1 MNFMS
6 DKTNFYFQ
14 IIGSFSVLVL
24 LIYLH
29 FMQAPSINLINL
41 NQVDKLAHVL
51 MFFLTMMWFMYVT
64 PKPYQLL
71 VGVSLIVFGL
81 VLEYIQMNFV
91 PDRTFEWFDWIAD
104 GIGVVLCFFI
114 VRVLTDKFF
123 DSSV

>member
-64 PKPYQLL
+64 AKPHQLL
-71 VGVSLIVFGL
+71 VGVSLILFGL
-81 VLEYIQMNFV
+81 VLEYIQMNFL
-91 PDRTFEWFDWIAD
+91 PDRTFEWLDWIAD

>member
-24 LIYLH
+24 LTYLH
-29 FMQAPSINLINL
+29 FMQAPSIDPINL

-51 MFFLTMMWFMYVT
+51 MFFLTMMWFMNVT
-64 PKPYQLL
+64 PKPHQLL
-71 VGVSLIVFGL
+71 VGVSLIVYGL
-81 VLEYIQMNFV
+81 VLEYIQMNFL
-91 PDRTFEWFDWIAD
+91 PERTFEWLDWIAD

>member
-14 IIGSFSVLVL
+14 IIGSFSILVF

-29 FMQAPSINLINL
+29 FMPASSIDPINL

-64 PKPYQLL
+64 PKPHQLL

-81 VLEYIQMNFV
+81 VLEYIQMDFL
-91 PDRTFEWFDWIAD
+91 PDRTFEWLDWIAD

-114 VRVLTDKFF
+114 VPVLTDKFF

>member
-14 IIGSFSVLVL
+14 IIGSFLVVVL
-24 LIYLH
+24 LTYLH
-29 FMQAPSINLINL
+29 FIPVPSINL

-64 PKPYQLL
+64 AKPCQLL
-71 VGVSLIVFGL
+71 VGVSLILFGL
-81 VLEYIQMNFV
+81 VLEYIQMNFL
-91 PDRTFEWFDWIAD
+91 PDRTFEWLDWIAD
-104 GIGVVLCFFI
+104 GIGVVLSFFI
-114 VRVLTDKFF
+114 APVLTDKFF

>member
-1 MNFMS
+1 MS

-29 FMQAPSINLINL
+29 FMQAPSIDLINL

-64 PKPYQLL
+64 AKPHQLL
-71 VGVSLIVFGL
+71 VGVSLILFGL
-81 VLEYIQMNFV
+81 VLEYIQMNFL
-91 PDRTFEWFDWIAD
+91 PDRTFEWLDWIAD

>member
-29 FMQAPSINLINL
+29 FMQAPSIDLINL

-64 PKPYQLL
+64 AKPCQLL
-71 VGVSLIVFGL
+71 VGVSLILFGL
-81 VLEYIQMNFV
+81 VLEYIQMNFL
-91 PDRTFEWFDWIAD
+91 PDRTFEWLDWIAD

>member
-29 FMQAPSINLINL
+29 FMQAPSIDLINL
-41 NQVDKLAHVL
+41 NQVDKFAHVL

-64 PKPYQLL
+64 AKPHQLL
-71 VGVSLIVFGL
+71 VGVSLILFGL
-81 VLEYIQMNFV
+81 VLEYIQMNFL
-91 PDRTFEWFDWIAD
+91 PDRTFEWLDWIAD

>member
-1 MNFMS
+1 MS

-14 IIGSFSVLVL
+14 IIGSFSVVVILT
-24 LIYLH
+24 YLH
-29 FMQAPSINLINL
+29 LMQAPSMEINL

-64 PKPYQLL
+64 AKPHQLL

-91 PDRTFEWFDWIAD
+91 SDRTFEWLDWIAD

>member
-1 MNFMS
+1 MNLMS

-29 FMQAPSINLINL
+29 FMQAPSIDLINL

-64 PKPYQLL
+64 AKPHQLL

>member
-1 MNFMS
+1 MNLMS

-29 FMQAPSINLINL
+29 FMQAPSIDLINL

-64 PKPYQLL
+64 AKPHQLL
-71 VGVSLIVFGL
+71 VGVSLILFGL
-81 VLEYIQMNFV
+81 VLEYIQMNFL
-91 PDRTFEWFDWIAD
+91 PDRTFEWLDWIAD

>member
-29 FMQAPSINLINL
+29 FMQAPSIDLINL

-64 PKPYQLL
+64 AKPHQLL
-71 VGVSLIVFGL
+71 VGVSLILFGL
-81 VLEYIQMNFV
+81 VLEYIQMNFL
-91 PDRTFEWFDWIAD
+91 PDRTFEWLDWIAD